1 MPRAVLNSLFAI
13 TIFIGAFLLFQVQP
27 LIGKY
32 ILPWFG
38 GSPAVWTACML
49 FFQVMLLAGYAYA
62 HGSIRF
68 LRSPKAQMIVHLGL
82 LAAAVAMLPIIPAA
96 KWVPTSPDHPTGR
109 IVAMLVACVGVP
121 YIALAATGPLLQ
133 GWYARMAPGR
143 SPYRLYALSN
153 VASMLALISYPIVVE
168 PALSRPVQARVWG
181 YVLVAF
187 AVLCGA
193 IAILQSR
200 WRYPAAEESSDAVAT
215 HQARHWV
222 LWLLLPACASVLLLA
237 VTNKICQDVAVIP
250 LLWVLPL
257 AIYLLS
263 FIICFDSPRWYVR
276 GVFIP
281 FMWLTLA
288 GVCWAMFQTDETLA
302 ILPQI
307 AIYLLALFA
316 CCMVCHGELYRLRP
330 AASRLTSF
338 YLMIALGG
346 ATGGILVA
354 LVAPRVFKG
363 YFELHLGL
371 FATALLTVL
380 ILRPSLRGRLAPLF
394 TGMCA
399 ALFGVTLALL
409 LNATSAL
416 KDATIL
422 ARSRNFY
429 GVLSVLDV
437 NRNDPLLRCIVLQ
450 HGGVTHG
457 LQFVEPRLHN
467 IPTTYYGP
475 QSGVGVMFR
484 NIPRPAPLRVG
495 AIGLGIG
502 TVAAYAQPGDLF
514 RFYEINPDV
523 LPMAMTYFDFLK
535 RSPARIEHIDGD
547 ARLSMQQEPP
557 QNYDVLI
564 LDAFS
569 GDAIPVHLLTRECF
583 ELYLHHLRKGGIIAV
598 HISNQ
603 HLNLAPVV
611 QKLAEHFDMKS
622 ALVVNDIPAPGQYVS
637 GWMLLSTDDQWIHS
651 PAIQQRATPLP
662 VNESGVRLWTDD
674 DTNLFQILN

>member
-1 MPRAVLNSLFAI
+1 LNILFAA
-13 TIFIGAFLLFQVQP
+13 TIFLGAFLLFEVQP

-49 FFQVMLLAGYAYA
+49 FFQVMLLVGYAYA
-62 HGSIRF
+62 HGSVRY
-68 LRSPKAQMIVHLGL
+68 LRSPRAQMLVHLVL
-82 LAAAVAMLPIIPAA
+82 LVAAVAMLPIIPGSR
-96 KWVPTSPDHPTGR
+96 WIPTSPVNPTGR
-109 IVAMLVACVGVP
+109 IIAMLLACVGAP
-121 YIALAATGPLLQ
+121 YVVLAATGPLLQ
-133 GWYARMAPGR
+133 AWYTRVAPEG

-153 VASMLALISYPIVVE
+153 VASMLALISYPVIVE
-168 PALSRPVQARVWG
+168 PSLSRPVQARMWG
-181 YVLVAF
+181 YLLAAF
-187 AVLCGA
+187 ALMCGG

-200 WRYPAAEESSDAVAT
+200 SRDRSVSGQSPDAIAT
-215 HQARHWV
+215 QQTRHWV

-263 FIICFDSPRWYVR
+263 FIICFDSPRWYAR

-281 FMWLTLA
+281 FMWLALGA
-288 GVCWAMFQTDETLA
+288 VCWAMFQTDEKLG

-307 AIYLLALFA
+307 AIYLAALFA

-330 AASRLTSF
+330 DASRLTSF

-346 ATGGILVA
+346 ATGGVLVA

-371 FATALLTVL
+371 FATATLALL
-380 ILRPSLRGRLAPLF
+380 ILRPSLRGRRKSLLAA
-394 TGMCA
+394 MVV
-399 ALFGVTLALL
+399 ALLGVTLALL
-409 LNATSAL
+409 INATSVL
-416 KDATIL
+416 QDATVL

-429 GVLSVLDV
+429 GVLTVYDV
-437 NRNDPLLRCIVLQ
+437 NRDNPLLRHIILQ

-457 LQFVEPRLHN
+457 LQFVEPQLHHM
-467 IPTTYYGP
+467 PTAYFGP
-475 QSGVGVMFR
+475 ESGVGVMFR
-484 NIPRPAPLRVG
+484 NVPRPAPLRVG
-495 AIGLGIG
+495 VIGLGIG
-502 TVAAYAQPGDLF
+502 TVAAYAQPGDIF

-523 LPMAMTYFDFLK
+523 QPMAMAYFDFLK
-535 RSPARIEHIDGD
+535 QSPAKVEIVDGD
-547 ARLSMQQEPP
+547 ARLSMQQEP
-557 QNYDVLI
+557 QQDYDVFI

-583 ELYLHHLRKGGIIAV
+583 ELYLHHLRQGGIIAI

-611 QKLAEHFDMKS
+611 QKLAEHFGLAS
-622 ALVVNDIPAPGQYVS
+622 VFIVNSTPAPGQYVS
-637 GWMLLSTDDQWIHS
+637 RWMILSNDAAWIQS

-662 VNESGVRLWTDD
+662 ADQSGVRLWTDD